1 MAVANDDYV
10 GGAPNRPCGYA
21 QYATQLTAA
30 INLETTPTTGKKLAA
45 QGSGGATKG
54 LPNRALIQCEAQDVR
69 WTDDPDVDPTSTI
82 GMLLKA
88 NTVLDYS
95 GDLSL
100 LRFIQTAATAILNV
114 SYYNS

>member
-1 MAVANDDYV
+1 MAVADQALTS
-10 GGAPNRPCGYA
+10 GAPDRPCGYA

-30 INLETTPTTGKKLAA
+30 INLDATPSSGKRLSQCEGK
-45 QGSGGATKG
+45 
-54 LPNRALIQCEAQDVR
+54 PNRALIQCETQDVR
-69 WTDDPDVDPTSTI
+69 WTDDEDVDPTASV

-88 NTVLDYS
+88 NTVLAYT

-100 LRFIQTAATAILNV
+100 LRFIQVAATAVLNV